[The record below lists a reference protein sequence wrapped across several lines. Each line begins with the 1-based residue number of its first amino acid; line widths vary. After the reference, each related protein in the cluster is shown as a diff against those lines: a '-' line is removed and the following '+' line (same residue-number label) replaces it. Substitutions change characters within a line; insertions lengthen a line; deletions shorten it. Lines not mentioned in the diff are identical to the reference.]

1 MSSEAIFIKRK
12 LLLFDLDG
20 TLLTSDKTIS
30 PETVQAIKNCSNSGI
45 VIGYITARARPFYNE
60 RFFIDDLPCDFIAY
74 YNGASMY
81 AGGELIENNVIPF
94 DNAMKIIN
102 EINKNYKMAI
112 KQIGIYHEPWSYKNG
127 ENWNIETGEKIKCEL
142 SELPRHDVQR
152 IRFVF
157 ECENYT
163 LDDYM
168 TEDTAYFKTSDG
180 TSFIVNKNAKKE
192 NALIKAADYYN
203 IPLSEVIAFGDDI
216 TDFEMLE
223 IAGTGIA
230 MGNAI
235 DSVKTVANYVTDSND
250 NDGISKW
257 IYKFLLKVE

>member
-1 MSSEAIFIKRK
+1 MEVISIRK

-20 TLLTSDKTIS
+20 TLLTSDKTVS
-30 PETVQAIKNCSNSGI
+30 PETVQAIKNCSDSGI

-60 RFFIDDLPCDFIAY
+60 SFFIDGLPCDFIAY

-81 AGGELIENNVIPF
+81 AGDDLIESNVIPF
-94 DNAMKIIN
+94 DIAMKIVN
-102 EINKNYKMAI
+102 EISDYYPI
-112 KQIGIYHEPWSYKNG
+112 KQVGIYHEPWSYKNG

-142 SELPRHDVQR
+142 SGLLCHDVQR

-157 ECENYT
+157 DCENYT

-168 TEDTAYFKTSDG
+168 TEDTAYFTTSDG

-192 NALIKAADYYN
+192 NALIKAAAYYN

-216 TDFEMLE
+216 TDIEMLK
-223 IAGTGIA
+223 IAGTGVA

-235 DSVKTVANYVTDSND
+235 DSVKTIADYVTDTND
-250 NDGISKW
+250 KNGISKW
-257 IYKFLLKVE
+257 INKHL